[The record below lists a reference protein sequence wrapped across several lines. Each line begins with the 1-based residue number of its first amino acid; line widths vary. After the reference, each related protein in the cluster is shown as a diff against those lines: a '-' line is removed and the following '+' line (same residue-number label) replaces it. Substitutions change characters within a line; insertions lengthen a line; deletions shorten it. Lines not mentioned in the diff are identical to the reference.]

1 MMPGPRRPTTHD
13 IAVDPELGLLHAL
26 RVTSLMTART
36 LEAVLHDL
44 DPGDATSSVDDPN
57 SVRIARR
64 IASRARALARLIAA
78 YQNARRREW
87 R

>member
-1 MMPGPRRPTTHD
+1 MPRTLRPTTHE

-26 RVTSLMTART
+26 RITSLMTART
-36 LEAVLHDL
+36 LEVLLHDL
-44 DPGDATSSVDDPN
+44 DPGDATSSLEDPD
-57 SVRIARR
+57 SLRIARR
-64 IASRARALARLIAA
+64 IASRARALVRLIAA

>member
-1 MMPGPRRPTTHD
+1 MPSTRRPTSHD

-26 RVTSLMTART
+26 RITSLMTART
-36 LEAVLHDL
+36 LEVLLHDL
-44 DPGDATSSVDDPN
+44 DPGVATSSLGDPD
-57 SVRIARR
+57 SLRIARR

>member
-1 MMPGPRRPTTHD
+1 MPRTRRPTTHD

-26 RVTSLMTART
+26 RITSLMTART
-36 LEAVLHDL
+36 LETLLHDL
-44 DPGDATSSVDDPN
+44 DPGDATSSLEDPD
-57 SVRIARR
+57 SLRLARR

>member
-1 MMPGPRRPTTHD
+1 MPRTRRSTAHD

-26 RVTSLMTART
+26 RITSLMTART
-36 LEAVLHDL
+36 LEALLHDL
-44 DPGDATSSVDDPN
+44 ETGGASCSLEDPDSL
-57 SVRIARR
+57 RLARR

-78 YQNARRREW
+78 YQNARRRES

>member
-1 MMPGPRRPTTHD
+1 MPRTRPPTAHD

-26 RVTSLMTART
+26 RITSLMAART
-36 LEAVLHDL
+36 LEALLHDL
-44 DPGDATSSVDDPN
+44 DPGGATASLEDPD
-57 SVRIARR
+57 SLRLARR

-78 YQNARRREW
+78 YENARRREW